1 MLLIAI
7 PVYLIAKNSGGS
19 DDEGCDDI
27 EHPGEGSY
35 IDYCER
41 PYIDRYIWLISPLPY
56 AVAYVI

>member
-1 MLLIAI
+1 MQLFIIVVIMLLIAI

-27 EHPGEGSY
+27 EHPSEGSY

-41 PYIDRYIWLISPLPY
+41 PYIDRYI
-56 AVAYVI
+56 